1 MFCTNCGKEI
11 MNNEKVCSSCGAV
24 VEPIVQLKVE
34 KNVYAAE
41 QKSRIAAGLLGIFL
55 GCYGAHNFYLGYTA
69 KAVIQLV
76 STIIGYV
83 LSCIFIGY
91 FVIFGIGIWV
101 LIESIMIFS
110 GSINVDAKGI
120 PLKD

>member
-1 MFCTNCGKEI
+1 
-11 MNNEKVCSSCGAV
+11 MNNETVCSSCGTAV
-24 VEPIVQLKVE
+24 ELILEPKAE
-34 KNVYAAE
+34 KNIYGAE

-101 LIESIMIFS
+101 LIESIMIFA
-110 GSINVDAKGI
+110 GNINVDAKGI